1 MPPEADL
8 AFAKAA
14 ASEALTHGGGN
25 DVSIPW
31 ENPGTGARGT
41 VTRLASSSVPIAV
54 ECRDFIV
61 SYLLEG
67 REAWL
72 QGEACR
78 VPEGKWDVRNLK
90 PWKQS

>member
-14 ASEALTHGGGN
+14 ASEALTHGGGD

-41 VTRLASSSVPIAV
+41 VTPLASSSVPIGV
-54 ECRDFIV
+54 GCRDFIV

-78 VPEGKWDVRNLK
+78 MPEGKWDVRNLK